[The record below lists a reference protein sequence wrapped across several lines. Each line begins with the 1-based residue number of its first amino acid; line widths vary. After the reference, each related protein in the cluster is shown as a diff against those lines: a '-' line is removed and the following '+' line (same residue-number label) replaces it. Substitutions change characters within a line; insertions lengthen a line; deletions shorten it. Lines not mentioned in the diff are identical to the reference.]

1 MSKIKKGNAK
11 GSIKRRVQKTKQ
23 RKQAVERLKKLTKKV
38 HVILYLPKTVKKVE
52 KSVGKGLKKERS
64 VTVKKDAVVGVVKK
78 EVRNLATSFVA
89 WRT

>member
-1 MSKIKKGNAK
+1 M
-11 GSIKRRVQKTKQ
+11 
-23 RKQAVERLKKLTKKV
+23 

-78 EVRNLATSFVA
+78 EVRNLAISFVA